1 MDKQRI
7 AECFARAR
15 QTYEREAH
23 VQHQVAERMLTY
35 LLEACPDR
43 TVFTHIAEVGC
54 GTGLYSHLLQQTF
67 RPEMLWLNDLCPEM
81 KESLTDLLVLPTVS
95 FTPGDAEEVVL
106 PRQAR
111 TITSCSTFQW
121 FTDLPAFFHRCYQ
134 VLPPRGILA
143 FTTFGGEN
151 LREIRTLTGHGL
163 HYPTLPELC
172 EMLSSNYRVLYASEE
187 VATLA
192 FPTPTEVLRHL
203 KQTGVTGTEKR
214 IWTRTRLQHFTEEY
228 SRLFPTEDGQVTLTY
243 HPVYVIAERRGNIYA
258 LDDSM
263 LLQQVAL

>member
-15 QTYEREAH
+15 QTYDREAH

-81 KESLTDLLVLPTVS
+81 KESLTDLLDLPTVS

-111 TITSCSTFQW
+111 TITSCSTF
-121 FTDLPAFFHRCYQ
+121 
-134 VLPPRGILA
+134 
-143 FTTFGGEN
+143 
-151 LREIRTLTGHGL
+151 
-163 HYPTLPELC
+163 
-172 EMLSSNYRVLYASEE
+172 
-187 VATLA
+187 
-192 FPTPTEVLRHL
+192 
-203 KQTGVTGTEKR
+203 
-214 IWTRTRLQHFTEEY
+214 
-228 SRLFPTEDGQVTLTY
+228 
-243 HPVYVIAERRGNIYA
+243 
-258 LDDSM
+258 
-263 LLQQVAL
+263 